1 MLQRCGNLLPL
12 PTVSDHHERFEV
24 VQHECCA
31 LADAVVPHSLSQ
43 VLLDHGVPINHT
55 IQRAGEF
62 VITFPQAYH
71 AGYVR
76 APFGGFELRE
86 YPNHGCFSP
95 LLLYKS
101 ITVHRTYEVEFR
113 GRFSHGFNCN
123 EAVNFALADWLPYG
137 RVSIQRYKDKKRSPV
152 LSQPAFKS
160 SLVMRF

>member
-1 MLQRCGNLLPL
+1 MLCPCRCRGSTLPIAGSFGSRRTNQPHH
-12 PTVSDHHERFEV
+12 PTRWRVCYYFS
-24 VQHECCA
+24 A
-31 LADAVVPHSLSQ
+31 SLSC
-43 VLLDHGVPINHT
+43 
-55 IQRAGEF
+55 R
-62 VITFPQAYH
+62 
-71 AGYVR
+71 VR